1 MHRMDTTIRN
11 IDEAAFRQLK
21 ARAALS
27 GKTLGQA
34 LSEAIRCYLGRPA
47 ETTRLG
53 TLGELV
59 PEDYPEG
66 SERLSE
72 EIDRI
77 LYGA

>member
-1 MHRMDTTIRN
+1 MHGMDTTIRN

-34 LSEAIRCYLGRPA
+34 LSEAIRCYLGRPGGEA
-47 ETTRLG
+47 RDH
-53 TLGELV
+53 TLRELV
-59 PEDYPEG
+59 PEEYPEG
-66 SERLSE
+66 NERLSE

>member
-34 LSEAIRCYLGRPA
+34 LSEAIRCYLGRPGEA
-47 ETTRLG
+47 TRLG
-53 TLGELV
+53 TLRELV